1 MALERLPVGGRTPL
15 STGLSKARDVFKKY
29 ALKMKNEVLLLVVI
43 SDGKANVS
51 MKPARSHEELR
62 NEIISSS
69 KSAGGCGSP
78 SLHDLVSSYAL
89 QEALEVGEEIK
100 HSGIKSLIID
110 TANSSTK
117 DRMQR
122 LGASMGG
129 LYFKMEELRAEG
141 LVEVVNAS
149 LNRPNNIMVALP

>member
-1 MALERLPVGGRTPL
+1 
-15 STGLSKARDVFKKY
+15 
-29 ALKMKNEVLLLVVI
+29 
-43 SDGKANVS
+43 ANVS

-69 KSAGGCGSP
+69 NSAGGCSSP
-78 SLHDLVSSYAL
+78 SLHDLVSYHAL

-100 HSGIKSLIID
+100 HSSIKSLIID

-122 LGASMGG
+122 LCASMGG

-149 LNRPNNIMVALP
+149 LNRPNNLMVALIFHLAQIRTTRPFA

>member
-1 MALERLPVGGRTPL
+1 
-15 STGLSKARDVFKKY
+15 
-29 ALKMKNEVLLLVVI
+29 
-43 SDGKANVS
+43 

-69 KSAGGCGSP
+69 NAAGGCSSP
-78 SLHDLVSSYAL
+78 SLHDLVSNYAL
-89 QEALEVGEEIK
+89 QEALEVGGEIK

-110 TANSSTK
+110 TANSGTK

-122 LGASMGG
+122 LCASMGG

-149 LNRPNNIMVALP
+149 LNRPNNLMVAFP